1 MPKFNITE
9 TKPAILYWEFEVE
22 AETQEE
28 ALRMVMDGEV
38 DAIEHDWEETFDPSE
53 YEVEEA

>member
-38 DAIEHDWEETFDPSE
+38 DAIEHDWRETFELSE